1 MGENMSKLMRQ
12 ARMAEDAEL
21 LLRAT
26 AAAARHGVQNPRQ
39 WAYDRA
45 YQLAVTEGWSE
56 IAGAIPDGAIVN
68 RVRQLLGIEGTA
80 ESETPPEVP
89 DA

>member
-56 IAGAIPDGAIVN
+56 LIDAAEPIADAMVLD
-68 RVRQLLGIEGTA
+68 RVRELLGF
-80 ESETPPEVP
+80 ESEAP
-89 DA
+89 A

>member
-21 LLRAT
+21 LLRAA

-39 WAYDRA
+39 WAYDHA
-45 YQLAVTEGWSE
+45 YELAVTEGWSDLVDAAE
-56 IAGAIPDGAIVN
+56 PITDEMVID
-68 RVRQLLGIEGTA
+68 RVRELLGYEGA
-80 ESETPPEVP
+80 PGGGAA
-89 DA
+89 DG